1 MSYRPDPTGASDRFG
16 RRSAGPFGGG
26 RTPSARVADW
36 QRTAE
41 RLFAWIRSRP
51 AENWMFFGA
60 GALIGWL
67 FL

>member
-1 MSYRPDPTGASDRFG
+1 MSHRPDPTGAFDRFS

-26 RTPSARVADW
+26 RTADW

-51 AENWMFFGA
+51 AENWVFFGA